1 MIALQQTDV
10 VNADTH
16 LGPPASWYAG
26 ADSAPAAGAKAE
38 VMALFPASFSV
49 FTAAII

>member
-26 ADSAPAAGAKAE
+26 AGSAPASATKAE
-38 VMALFPASFSV
+38 VTALFPASFNV

>member
-16 LGPPASWYAG
+16 LGPPVSWYAG
-26 ADSAPAAGAKAE
+26 ADSTLAAGTKAQ
-38 VMALFPASFSV
+38 VMALFPGSFNV
-49 FTAAII
+49 FTTAII